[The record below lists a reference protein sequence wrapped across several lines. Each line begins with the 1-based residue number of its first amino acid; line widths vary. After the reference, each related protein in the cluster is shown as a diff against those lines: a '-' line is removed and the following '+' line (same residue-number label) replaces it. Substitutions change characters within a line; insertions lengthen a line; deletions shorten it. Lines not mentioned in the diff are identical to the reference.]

1 MIDALIFDF
10 DGTIFDS
17 ETPDFYSW
25 QRTYAEHGVEL
36 SFDVW
41 AKHIGTIG
49 TFDPYHHLN
58 ELVGR
63 PLDRE
68 TVRRQRKVH
77 DHALLS
83 QQTVLPGVHAY
94 LSEARGLGLKVGV
107 ASSSDHGWVDGYLAK
122 LGLAE
127 AFDVVMCRDDVG
139 NRPKPDP
146 AVYVAAAGALGVAP
160 QRALALEDSPN
171 GLMAAKRAGLYCVV
185 VPNEMTR
192 LLDFATADH
201 RLGALTEMPLA
212 QLIARLVE

>member
-10 DGTIFDS
+10 FCTIFDS

-41 AKHIGTIG
+41 ASHIGTVG
-49 TFDPYHHLN
+49 TFDPYAHLE
-58 ELVGR
+58 ELIGHT
-63 PLDRE
+63 LDRA
-68 TVRRQRKVH
+68 TVRGQRKVH

-83 QQTVLPGVHAY
+83 QQTVMPGVHAY
-94 LSEARGLGLKVGV
+94 LSDARALGLKVGV
-107 ASSSDHGWVDGYLAK
+107 ASSSNHAWVDDYLAK

-127 AFDVVMCRDDVG
+127 AFDVVMCRDDVAD
-139 NRPKPDP
+139 RPKPDP
-146 AVYVAAAGALGVAP
+146 AVYLAAAGALGVTP

-171 GLMAAKRAGLYCVV
+171 GLTAAKRAGLYCVV

-192 LLDFATADH
+192 SLDFAAADH
-201 RLGALTEMPLA
+201 RLETLTEMPLA
-212 QLIARLVE
+212 QLIARLVD